1 MLWKTTALIV
11 TLAIAPNAAAQ
22 VVTPPAVP
30 ANLEVPDGNIPYLIA
45 RADGTQNYVCVPTS
59 SGHTWTFFGPQAT
72 LFGDGGQQV
81 TTHFLSPNPAEGGT
95 PRATWQHSGDTSTV
109 WAAAIA
115 NSTDSSFV
123 APGAIPWLLLR
134 VVGSEEGLG
143 GRDADGDNNVHPAG
157 EHGWRDRPRHRM
169 QVGERYWQEGARAL
183 HDRLCLLPLESAPPQ
198 CRS

>member
-1 MLWKTTALIV
+1 MEDDSTHRDPCHRTECSRASCHTARR
-11 TLAIAPNAAAQ
+11 ASEPRGSGR
-22 VVTPPAVP
+22 
-30 ANLEVPDGNIPYLIA
+30 ECPYLMA
-45 RADGTQNYVCVPTS
+45 RAEGTQNYVCVPTS

-72 LFGDGGQQV
+72 LFGDGDQQV

-134 VVGSEEGLG
+134 VVGSEGWA
-143 GRDADGDNNVHPAG
+143 GR
-157 EHGWRDRPRHRM
+157 
-169 QVGERYWQEGARAL
+169 
-183 HDRLCLLPLESAPPQ
+183 
-198 CRS
+198 